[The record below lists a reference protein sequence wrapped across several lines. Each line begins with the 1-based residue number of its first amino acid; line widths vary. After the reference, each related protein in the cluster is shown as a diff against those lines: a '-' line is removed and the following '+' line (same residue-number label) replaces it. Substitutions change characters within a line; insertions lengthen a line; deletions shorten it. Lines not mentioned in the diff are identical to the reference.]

1 MLELAEK
8 GDHKKVD
15 MLVRDIYGGEYST
28 IGLTGD
34 IIASS
39 FGKAART
46 DKENGMIHNKCKI

>member
-1 MLELAEK
+1 
-8 GDHKKVD
+8 